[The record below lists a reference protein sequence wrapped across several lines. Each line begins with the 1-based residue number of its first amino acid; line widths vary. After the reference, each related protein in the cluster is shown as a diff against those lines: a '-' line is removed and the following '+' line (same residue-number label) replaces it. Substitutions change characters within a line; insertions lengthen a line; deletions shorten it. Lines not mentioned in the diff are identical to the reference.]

1 MIRLYVSIQL
11 FQEADLTLSES
22 ESHYIMNVMRLKVGE
37 EVHLFNARDGQWRC
51 HITCI
56 GKKNVRLLI
65 REQVSKPTKRDRRV
79 HAVLTPIKPK
89 RLELAVEKLTELNVS
104 DIHFIITQRTQV
116 RHINEQ
122 RLMLI
127 AKEAAEQ
134 CERLDLP
141 IIHNTIPLNPWVEI
155 QTQNPLAP
163 ILLMADERMAQKTIK
178 ETLLESPPQ
187 QDIAF
192 IIGPEGGFAE
202 LERKK
207 LTLLPNLV
215 RVSLGPTIL
224 RAETAAIILAGALH
238 LEAYR

>member
-11 FQEADLTLSES
+11 FQEADLTLSEP
-22 ESHYIMNVMRLKVGE
+22 ESHYLMNVMRLKVGE
-37 EVHLFNARDGQWRC
+37 EVHLFNEQNGQWRC

-56 GKKNVRLLI
+56 GKKNVSLLI
-65 REQVSKPTKRDRRV
+65 REQVSKPTKRERRV

-141 IIHNTIPLNPWVEI
+141 IIHNIIPLNPWVEI
-155 QTQNPLAP
+155 QAQNPLAP

-192 IIGPEGGFAE
+192 IIGPEGGFGE
-202 LERKK
+202 LERKE
-207 LTLLPNLV
+207 LSVLPNLV

-224 RAETAAIILAGALH
+224 RAETAAIVLAGALH
-238 LEAYR
+238 LETYG